1 MKFTYSDLKIIVN
14 GAELPAPVSM
24 EVNLE
29 DLDSDSF
36 RDTKYAKMHRN
47 RLRSNINKI
56 SLSYN
61 IDDVEKMSAVLNAI
75 DPETFNVT
83 VFDLKQRKRVTKTMY
98 AGSKSYGYIMSDQVW
113 VKAMKFN
120 LVEV

>member
-1 MKFTYSDLKIIVN
+1 MKTYNDLKIIVN
-14 GAELPAPVSM
+14 GVELPAPVSI

-47 RLRSNINKI
+47 RLRSSVSKI
-56 SLSYN
+56 SLSYS

-75 DPETFNVT
+75 DPETFSVT
-83 VFDLKQRKRVTKTMY
+83 VFDLKQMKRVTKTMY
-98 AGSKSYGYIMSDQVW
+98 AGPKSYGYIMNSCVW